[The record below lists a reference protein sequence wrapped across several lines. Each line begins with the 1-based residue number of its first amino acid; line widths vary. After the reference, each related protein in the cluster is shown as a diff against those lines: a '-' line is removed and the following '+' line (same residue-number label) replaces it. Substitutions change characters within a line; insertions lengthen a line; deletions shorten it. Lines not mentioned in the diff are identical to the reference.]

1 MIIYDDK
8 KAQALK
14 LERNIDIDEIVELII
29 DKKYLDI
36 LEHPKRGNQ
45 QIFILSYKDYIHV
58 VPFVVD
64 KNDDIVIK
72 TVFPSRNFHKIYKES
87 FKMKNK
93 LDSNEQII
101 EDEAEN
107 YRKVSD
113 KKKRKIESILMKS
126 SKKKVITLRL
136 NDDDLVQIKTIAINE
151 GIPYQTLI
159 SSVLHKYI
167 NNRFVDKNEVLKI
180 SDLSK

>member
-8 KAQALK
+8 KAQILK

-36 LEHPKRGNQ
+36 LEHLKRGGQ

-64 KNDDIVIK
+64 KNNDIIIK

-87 FKMKNK
+87 
-93 LDSNEQII
+93 
-101 EDEAEN
+101 
-107 YRKVSD
+107 
-113 KKKRKIESILMKS
+113 
-126 SKKKVITLRL
+126 
-136 NDDDLVQIKTIAINE
+136 
-151 GIPYQTLI
+151 
-159 SSVLHKYI
+159 
-167 NNRFVDKNEVLKI
+167 LK
-180 SDLSK
+180 

>member
-14 LERNIDIDEIVELII
+14 SERNIDIDEVVELII

-64 KNDDIVIK
+64 KNNDIVIK
-72 TVFPSRNFHKIYKES
+72 TVFPGRNFHKIYKE
-87 FKMKNK
+87 
-93 LDSNEQII
+93 
-101 EDEAEN
+101 
-107 YRKVSD
+107 
-113 KKKRKIESILMKS
+113 
-126 SKKKVITLRL
+126 
-136 NDDDLVQIKTIAINE
+136 
-151 GIPYQTLI
+151 
-159 SSVLHKYI
+159 
-167 NNRFVDKNEVLKI
+167 VLK
-180 SDLSK
+180 

>member
-64 KNDDIVIK
+64 KNNDIVIK
-72 TVFPSRNFHKIYKES
+72 TVFPGRNFHKIYKE
-87 FKMKNK
+87 
-93 LDSNEQII
+93 
-101 EDEAEN
+101 
-107 YRKVSD
+107 
-113 KKKRKIESILMKS
+113 
-126 SKKKVITLRL
+126 
-136 NDDDLVQIKTIAINE
+136 
-151 GIPYQTLI
+151 
-159 SSVLHKYI
+159 
-167 NNRFVDKNEVLKI
+167 VLK
-180 SDLSK
+180 

>member
-8 KAQALK
+8 KAQILK

-36 LEHPKRGNQ
+36 LEHPKRGGQ

-64 KNDDIVIK
+64 KNNDIIIK

-87 FKMKNK
+87 
-93 LDSNEQII
+93 
-101 EDEAEN
+101 
-107 YRKVSD
+107 
-113 KKKRKIESILMKS
+113 
-126 SKKKVITLRL
+126 
-136 NDDDLVQIKTIAINE
+136 
-151 GIPYQTLI
+151 
-159 SSVLHKYI
+159 
-167 NNRFVDKNEVLKI
+167 LK
-180 SDLSK
+180 

>member
-58 VPFVVD
+58 VPFVID
-64 KNDDIVIK
+64 KNNDIVIK
-72 TVFPSRNFHKIYKES
+72 TVFPSRSFHKIYKES
-87 FKMKNK
+87 
-93 LDSNEQII
+93 
-101 EDEAEN
+101 
-107 YRKVSD
+107 
-113 KKKRKIESILMKS
+113 
-126 SKKKVITLRL
+126 
-136 NDDDLVQIKTIAINE
+136 
-151 GIPYQTLI
+151 
-159 SSVLHKYI
+159 
-167 NNRFVDKNEVLKI
+167 LK
-180 SDLSK
+180 

>member
-64 KNDDIVIK
+64 KNNDIVIK
-72 TVFPSRNFHKIYKES
+72 TVFPGRNFHKIYKES
-87 FKMKNK
+87 
-93 LDSNEQII
+93 
-101 EDEAEN
+101 
-107 YRKVSD
+107 
-113 KKKRKIESILMKS
+113 
-126 SKKKVITLRL
+126 
-136 NDDDLVQIKTIAINE
+136 
-151 GIPYQTLI
+151 
-159 SSVLHKYI
+159 
-167 NNRFVDKNEVLKI
+167 LK
-180 SDLSK
+180 